1 MKFTFSWLRSY
12 LDTDVSL
19 DMIIK
24 KLSSIGIEVNNVDY
38 CEHLKTFVIAEVLE
52 VSPHHSANKLKVCK
66 VSDGKQILQI
76 VCGASNVRAGMRS
89 VLACVGSVMPT
100 NQSVI
105 EVVKL
110 RGVESYGM
118 LCSKYELGIIDH
130 DSSSN
135 GIIEL
140 PDTYNVGDTFF
151 PCDPVIE
158 VSITPNR
165 GDCLGVYGIARD
177 LAAAGVGRL
186 KDVDQFVNHSNCSS
200 PIEISLQTDGIVKGR
215 YIKGIRNCASP
226 RWLRDCLFACGINS
240 ISFVVDITNYIM
252 LSFNR
257 PLHVYD
263 ASKITNKLTFKNA
276 DNQTEFYALNDKKYI
291 LGTENIVAVDL
302 GNNIHSVAGVI
313 GSKLS
318 SCLLDTEDIFLE
330 SAWFAPID
338 IALSSKKIK
347 LSTDSSYR
355 FERFVDPRFL
365 QTGLDLATK
374 MILEYCG
381 GTPFDVVSDEV
392 HVIDDIELSFLPES
406 VRSIGNVDISEKE
419 ISNFLI
425 KLGFVVDSSNECVW
439 NITVPS
445 WRSDIKHSSD
455 IVEEVLRLYG
465 YDKICEEPIPISHV
479 DISDDYH
486 DRLKAVLLS
495 EGLMEVI
502 TWSFT
507 NMVFAEKLGYSSE
520 LLLIDNPISDKL
532 NSMRPSLLLNLIQ
545 VVYENQAYGSSEI
558 AIFEIGQIYGVDN
571 ICGSNSNV
579 VCGVRY
585 GNNLPRNLY
594 KCDRPVDVFDVKSD
608 VISILQELN
617 IESHSIE
624 LKKSDKSYLHPVRS
638 ADVYFKDI
646 CLGYFGELHPDI
658 VNLYEIKRPIVCFEV
673 FLYKIP
679 KIDVAHKKFKESCYQ
694 SVKRDFA
701 FLIDKNI
708 SIQHLID
715 VTKNSNIALID
726 NVTVFD
732 LYQGSSIGDNKLS
745 VGLSVTFNPVDH
757 TLNDQEI
764 KDASDLIIN
773 AVAKELGG
781 ILRSF

>member
-1 MKFTFSWLRSY
+1 MKFTFSWLRRY

-19 DMIIK
+19 DVIIK
-24 KLSSIGIEVNNVDY
+24 KLSDIGIEVNNVDY

-52 VSPHHSANKLKVCK
+52 VNPHHSANKLKICK
-66 VSDGKQILQI
+66 VSDGKQILQV
-76 VCGASNVRAGMRS
+76 VCGASNVKVGMKS
-89 VLACVGSVMPT
+89 VLACVGSIMPT
-100 NQSVI
+100 DQSII

-118 LCSKYELGIIDH
+118 LCSNDELGIVDH
-130 DSSSN
+130 RNSKN

-140 PDTYNVGDTFF
+140 PNTYNVGDTFF
-151 PCDPVIE
+151 PCDPIIE

-177 LAAAGVGRL
+177 LAAAGLGKL
-186 KDVDQFVNHSNCSS
+186 KCIGELSNHSNCSS
-200 PIEISLQTDGIVKGR
+200 PIEVSVQVDGIVKGR
-215 YIKGIRNCASP
+215 YIKGIKNCESP
-226 RWLRDCLFACGINS
+226 KWLKDYLLVCGINS

-263 ASKITNKLTFKNA
+263 ANKIKNKLIFKKA

-302 GNNIHSVAGVI
+302 ENSIHSVAGVI

-330 SAWFAPID
+330 SAWFAPVD
-338 IALSSKKIK
+338 IVLSSKKIK

-381 GTPFDVVSDEV
+381 GTHFDVVSNEV
-392 HVIDDIELSFLPES
+392 HVVDNIELNFFPDS
-406 VRSIGNVDISEKE
+406 VRSIGNVN
-419 ISNFLI
+419 ISNEEIFDFLI
-425 KLGFVVDSSNECVW
+425 KLGFIVDNNNEFLWRV
-439 NITVPS
+439 TVPS

-486 DRLKAVLLS
+486 DRLKALLLS

-532 NSMRPSLLLNLIQ
+532 NLMRPSLLLNLLQ

-558 AIFEIGQIYGVDN
+558 AIFEIGQVYGFNN

-594 KCDRPVDVFDVKSD
+594 KCDRSVDVFDVKSD

-617 IESHSIE
+617 IESNSIE
-624 LKKSDKSYLHPVRS
+624 LRKSDKSYLHPVRS

-646 CLGYFGELHPDI
+646 CLGYFGELHPNI
-658 VNLYEIKRPIVCFEV
+658 VHLYEIKRPVVCFEV

-679 KIDVAHKKFKESCYQ
+679 KVDVAHKELTESCYQ

-701 FLIDKNI
+701 FLIDKDT
-708 SIQHLID
+708 SVQHLID
-715 VTKNSNIALID
+715 VTKNSNPVLID

-732 LYQGSSIGDNKLS
+732 LYEGNSIGDNKLS
-745 VGLSVTFNPVDH
+745 VALSVTFNPVDH

-773 AVAKELGG
+773 AVAEKLGG
-781 ILRSF
+781 VLRSF